1 MQVRL
6 CSLSYYWISGSLTIL
21 GFDGIDYNIQHIFC
35 RMLFL
40 KITSKLIK
48 NWRHLTRTAVVTVP
62 YFLSTINNL
71 PLSAWLWRS
80 TPEPQTTERGSIVL
94 SHHVGTL
101 SSLVARTGWHMSG
114 IQTQVRIMFSVI
126 EKPVGLTVF
135 CIVAAASCFV
145 LSGDQVAVYSE
156 LCYPTALH
164 GVSFHPHENMV
175 AFCAFGQSQPV
186 HVYLYDRK
194 GLWKTRDECH
204 FFLRDPA
211 PESLINC
218 AFLPLKYKVS

>member
-6 CSLSYYWISGSLTIL
+6 CSMSYYWISGSLTVFGVWRNRL
-21 GFDGIDYNIQHIFC
+21 QQWCCIFC

-194 GLWKTRDECH
+194 GLWKHVTSAIFFCVIQPLNLSSTVLFCH
-204 FFLRDPA
+204 W
-211 PESLINC
+211 NT
-218 AFLPLKYKVS
+218 K